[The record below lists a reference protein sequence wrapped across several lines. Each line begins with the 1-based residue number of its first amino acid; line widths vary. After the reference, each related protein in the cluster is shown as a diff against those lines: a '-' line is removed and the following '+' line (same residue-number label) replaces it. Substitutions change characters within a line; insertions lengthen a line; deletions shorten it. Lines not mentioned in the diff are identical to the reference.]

1 MGIDNN
7 RMIRIG
13 VLALQ
18 GDVEENVN
26 ATLQAFKALG
36 IDGSVVQVKYPE
48 QISSINGIIIPGGE
62 STVIGTLAALN
73 GSLKA
78 LRDRIDE
85 GMPVLGTCAGMIV
98 LAKRAYDRVVGE
110 TRQKLLNMLD
120 VTVER
125 NAFGRQMDSFEA
137 YLDIPLLGDKSFKGV
152 FIRAPIV
159 KDYASNVEVLARL
172 NGKVV
177 AVKQGN
183 MIGTAFHPELA
194 DDARL
199 HMHFIKMVNDY
210 MKH

>member
-1 MGIDNN
+1 
-7 RMIRIG
+7 MIRIG

-26 ATLQAFKALG
+26 ATLQAFKELG
-36 IDGSVVQVKYPE
+36 IDGSVIQVKYPD
-48 QISSINGIIIPGGE
+48 QISKIDGIIIPGGE
-62 STVIGTLAALN
+62 STVIGTLATLN
-73 GSLKA
+73 GSLQA
-78 LRDRIDE
+78 LRDRVGE

-110 TRQKLLNMLD
+110 TRQKLLNILD

-137 YLDIPLLGDKSFKGV
+137 YLDIPLLGDKPFKGV

-159 KDYASNVEVLARL
+159 KDHASNVEVLARL
-172 NGKVV
+172 NGKIV

-183 MIGTAFHPELA
+183 IIGTVFHPELA

-199 HMHFIKMVNDY
+199 HMHFIKMVTEY

>member
-1 MGIDNN
+1 MSIDNN
-7 RMIRIG
+7 RIRIG

-26 ATLQAFKALG
+26 ATMQAFNELG
-36 IDGSVVQVKYPE
+36 IDGSVIQVKYPD
-48 QISSINGIIIPGGE
+48 QISKIDGIIIPGGE
-62 STVIGTLAALN
+62 STVISTLAALN

-78 LRDRIDE
+78 LKDRVGE

-120 VTVER
+120 ITVER
-125 NAFGRQMDSFEA
+125 NAFGRQIDSFEA
-137 YLDIPLLGDKSFKGV
+137 YLDIPLLGDKPFKGV

-159 KDYASNVEVLARL
+159 KDHASNVEVLARL
-172 NGKVV
+172 NGKIV

-183 MIGTAFHPELA
+183 IIGTVFHPELA
-194 DDARL
+194 DDDRL
-199 HMHFIKMVNDY
+199 HMHFIKMVTEY

>member
-1 MGIDNN
+1 MSIDNN
-7 RMIRIG
+7 RIRIG

-26 ATLQAFKALG
+26 ATMQAFNELG
-36 IDGSVVQVKYPE
+36 IDGSVIQVKYPD
-48 QISSINGIIIPGGE
+48 QISKIDGIIIPGGE
-62 STVIGTLAALN
+62 STVISTLAALN

-78 LRDRIDE
+78 LKDRVGE

-120 VTVER
+120 ITVER
-125 NAFGRQMDSFEA
+125 NAFGRQIDSFEA
-137 YLDIPLLGDKSFKGV
+137 YLDIPLLGDKPFKGV

-159 KDYASNVEVLARL
+159 KDHASNVEVLARL
-172 NGKVV
+172 NGKIV

-183 MIGTAFHPELA
+183 IIGTVFHPELA

-199 HMHFIKMVNDY
+199 HMHFIKMVTEY

>member
-1 MGIDNN
+1 
-7 RMIRIG
+7 MIRIG

-26 ATLQAFKALG
+26 ATLQAFKELG
-36 IDGSVVQVKYPE
+36 IDGSVIQVKYPD
-48 QISSINGIIIPGGE
+48 QISKIDGIIIPGGE

-73 GSLKA
+73 GSLQA
-78 LRDRIDE
+78 LRDRIGE

-110 TRQKLLNMLD
+110 TRQKLLNILD

-137 YLDIPLLGDKSFKGV
+137 YLDIPLLGDKPFKGV

-159 KDYASNVEVLARL
+159 KDHASNVEVLARL
-172 NGKVV
+172 NGKIV

-183 MIGTAFHPELA
+183 IIGTVFHPELA

-199 HMHFIKMVNDY
+199 HMHFIKMVTEY

>member
-1 MGIDNN
+1 
-7 RMIRIG
+7 MIRIG

-26 ATLQAFKALG
+26 ATLQAFKELG
-36 IDGSVVQVKYPE
+36 MDGSVIQVKYPD
-48 QISSINGIIIPGGE
+48 QISKIDGIIIPGGE

-73 GSLKA
+73 GSLKV
-78 LRDRIDE
+78 LRDRIGE

-110 TRQKLLNMLD
+110 TKQKLLNMLD

-137 YLDIPLLGDKSFKGV
+137 YLDIPLLGDKPFKGV

-159 KDYASNVEVLARL
+159 KDHASNVEVLARL
-172 NGKVV
+172 NGKIV

-183 MIGTAFHPELA
+183 IIGTVFHPELA

-199 HMHFIKMVNDY
+199 HMHFIKIVTEY